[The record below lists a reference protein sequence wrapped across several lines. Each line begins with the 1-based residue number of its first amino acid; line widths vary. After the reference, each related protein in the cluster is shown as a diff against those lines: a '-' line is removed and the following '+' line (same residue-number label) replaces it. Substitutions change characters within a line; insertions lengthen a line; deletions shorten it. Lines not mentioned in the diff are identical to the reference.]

1 MKRNRKA
8 KILATLGP
16 SSSSP
21 KIIDDLF
28 NAGCDVFRLNFSHG
42 TIEDHRKNYEN
53 IRNLEKKYN
62 HTTCILADLQGP
74 KLRIGNFIK
83 KKIEVKK
90 GQEFILDLN
99 STPGDQKRVCFP
111 HKEIYDIL
119 TPNSEILIDD
129 GKIRLQII
137 KQQNDNLITEVLN
150 DGILSDNKGINIP
163 GIILPISSLTS
174 KDKSDLTKALDMG
187 VDWVAL
193 SFVQTHKDIEELR
206 KLVGNKASIMAKIEK
221 PSAVKNLDQIIN
233 ASDGLMIARGD
244 LGVELPT
251 EQVPVIQKNII
262 NRCREYGKPVVVAT
276 QMLES
281 MVINNVPTRAEASDV
296 ANAIYDGTDAVMLSA
311 ESAIGSFPI
320 ESVTIMNKI
329 IQSVENDNNNFN
341 LEELHQNNE
350 IIEKSNSTIDAITSA
365 AYTIAKNAGAKAI
378 VTFSVSGKTT
388 MRMAKERAPVLII
401 GLSPNINTARKVQIT
416 WGVYSIHSEQ
426 DARSATEMVSI
437 ACLAIKNKKLA
448 KNGDSI
454 VITAGVPFGNAGST
468 NLLRIAKIIDNN
480 ELT

>member
-21 KIIDDLF
+21 KIIDELF

-53 IRNLEKKYN
+53 IRNLEKQYN

-74 KLRIGNFIK
+74 KLRIGNFNN

-99 STPGDQKRVCFP
+99 SAPGDQKRVNFP

-137 KQQNDNLITEVLN
+137 KQENDNLVTEVLN

-193 SFVQTHKDIEELR
+193 SFVQTHKDIEELK

-281 MVINNVPTRAEASDV
+281 MVVNNVPTRAEASDV

-329 IQSVENDNNNFN
+329 IQSVENDNDNFN
-341 LEELHQNNE
+341 LEELHKNNG
-350 IIEKSNSTIDAITSA
+350 IVEKSNSTIDAITSA